1 MGPPECGCRN
11 VKRIRHRTDRSGS
24 RTGVRLSSGKGVRR
38 MSGRP
43 KAMPSPEAPWLA
55 AGSGTKVP
63 SFVGRPPGRNAKAGT
78 GLWPHVLAPLIVV
91 PPGAPE
97 NKKKPRRSGGIRV
110 EWHQEDYR
118 KLERPSWLAKIRVGG
133 PARLL
138 PPRPRKRSDRQRRTK
153 RQRKAASQPDGAADR
168 CGALE
173 KRPPPKAY

>member
-1 MGPPECGCRN
+1 
-11 VKRIRHRTDRSGS
+11 
-24 RTGVRLSSGKGVRR
+24 

-97 NKKKPRRSGGIRV
+97 NEKN
-110 EWHQEDYR
+110 
-118 KLERPSWLAKIRVGG
+118 
-133 PARLL
+133 PAE
-138 PPRPRKRSDRQRRTK
+138 
-153 RQRKAASQPDGAADR
+153 A
-168 CGALE
+168 GALGSSGTKKTTE
-173 KRPPPKAY
+173 SWRGHHGWQR

>member
-97 NKKKPRRSGGIRV
+97 NKKKTRRSGGIRV

-118 KLERPSWLAKIRVGG
+118 KLERPSWLAKTKVIG
-133 PARLL
+133 PRRLR
-138 PPRPRKRSDRQRRTK
+138 PPRPPKRSDRQRGIR
-153 RQRKAASQPDGAADR
+153 RQRDNNVRPRPEQPPEVWLPAVATST
-168 CGALE
+168 
-173 KRPPPKAY
+173 